1 VDLDRI
7 HRQIGAFTDVASDA
21 PMRPTHDML
30 HSPTSDATRLGTR
43 EPVRRM
49 LDLPRLRTE
58 TGANMIGS
66 LQYHA

>member
-1 VDLDRI
+1 
-7 HRQIGAFTDVASDA
+7 
-21 PMRPTHDML
+21 MRPTHDML